1 MALLHRQLPI
11 SSRSQFREF
20 LRHATRI
27 IESEH
32 VGLAPRVGILAAI
45 EICERPPVGV
55 LDTEATGNFQY
66 GPRCGEAGS
75 QHAVDLA

>member
-1 MALLHRQLPI
+1 MHIRIYHKSLWPKYKGAIFSVLHRL
-11 SSRSQFREF
+11 SQARGVE
-20 LRHATRI
+20 I
-27 IESEH
+27 I
-32 VGLAPRVGILAAI
+32 AAV